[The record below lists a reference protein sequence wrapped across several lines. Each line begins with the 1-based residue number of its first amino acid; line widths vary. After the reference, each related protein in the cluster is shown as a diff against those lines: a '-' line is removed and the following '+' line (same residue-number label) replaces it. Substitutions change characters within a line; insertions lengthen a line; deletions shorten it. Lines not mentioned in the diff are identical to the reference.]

1 MTVILL
7 IRRLITMTSVK
18 QSGGR
23 KKDMMKISNYA
34 AACIFMMSG
43 CMLDSDMWVGAL
55 AMVIVSG
62 LWLTASG
69 IRGGYLT

>member
-1 MTVILL
+1 MKLL
-7 IRRLITMTSVK
+7 NI
-18 QSGGR
+18 
-23 KKDMMKISNYA
+23 A
-34 AACIFMMSG
+34 AMLIFMMSG

-69 IRGGYLT
+69 IKGGYFS